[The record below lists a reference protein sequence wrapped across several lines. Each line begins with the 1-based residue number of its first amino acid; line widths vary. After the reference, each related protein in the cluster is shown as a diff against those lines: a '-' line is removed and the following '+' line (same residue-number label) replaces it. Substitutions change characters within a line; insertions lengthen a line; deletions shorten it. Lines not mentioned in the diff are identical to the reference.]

1 MKKVVRKKS
10 IKRKALLFLLIG
22 IIAIT
27 AIFVFTGKVRI
38 YNAVIKEKHPEPP
51 KVTKYKTN
59 LIMVGDALI
68 HSAVYADAKMG
79 NGYDFKP
86 MLKHIKPIIKKYDL
100 AYYNQ
105 ETILG
110 GTEIG
115 LSTYPCF
122 NSPYE
127 VGDAFLDAGF
137 NIVSLANNH
146 TLDRGKQAII
156 NSRKYWNSKDVLVSG
171 SATSQKERD
180 NIPIK
185 EVNNIKYTMLAYT
198 TTTNGIRNPNDYY
211 VNIYNKEQVKKD
223 IKKVRDKVD
232 VLLVSMHWGVEYNY
246 GITEEQRE
254 IAKYLSSLGVDIV
267 IGSHPHVIE
276 PIDYIDNTL
285 VIYSLGNFIS
295 AQRGAEKLT
304 GLMVSVDIEKNIS
317 GEKSLIT
324 ISDPKAELIYT
335 YSTYNPR
342 TNYRVYPYT
351 KLTEK
356 LFPNYKEYYN
366 KFMGIVIS
374 KTKRVI
380 PVKLSEG

>member
-211 VNIYNKEQVKKD
+211 VNIYNKEQVKK
-223 IKKVRDKVD
+223 I
-232 VLLVSMHWGVEYNY
+232 
-246 GITEEQRE
+246 
-254 IAKYLSSLGVDIV
+254 
-267 IGSHPHVIE
+267 
-276 PIDYIDNTL
+276 
-285 VIYSLGNFIS
+285 
-295 AQRGAEKLT
+295 
-304 GLMVSVDIEKNIS
+304 
-317 GEKSLIT
+317 
-324 ISDPKAELIYT
+324 
-335 YSTYNPR
+335 
-342 TNYRVYPYT
+342 
-351 KLTEK
+351 
-356 LFPNYKEYYN
+356 
-366 KFMGIVIS
+366 
-374 KTKRVI
+374 
-380 PVKLSEG
+380 

>member
-1 MKKVVRKKS
+1 
-10 IKRKALLFLLIG
+10 
-22 IIAIT
+22 
-27 AIFVFTGKVRI
+27 
-38 YNAVIKEKHPEPP
+38 
-51 KVTKYKTN
+51 
-59 LIMVGDALI
+59 
-68 HSAVYADAKMG
+68 
-79 NGYDFKP
+79 
-86 MLKHIKPIIKKYDL
+86 
-100 AYYNQ
+100 
-105 ETILG
+105 
-110 GTEIG
+110 
-115 LSTYPCF
+115 
-122 NSPYE
+122 
-127 VGDAFLDAGF
+127 
-137 NIVSLANNH
+137 
-146 TLDRGKQAII
+146 
-156 NSRKYWNSKDVLVSG
+156 
-171 SATSQKERD
+171 
-180 NIPIK
+180 
-185 EVNNIKYTMLAYT
+185 
-198 TTTNGIRNPNDYY
+198 
-211 VNIYNKEQVKKD
+211 
-223 IKKVRDKVD
+223 
-232 VLLVSMHWGVEYNY
+232 MHWGVEYNY

-276 PIDYIDNTL
+276 PIDYIDKTL

>member
-1 MKKVVRKKS
+1 MKRRRKVNKKKVILFIFIIIILVIGS
-10 IKRKALLFLLIG
+10 IFIVSKLFDKEVVPSDN
-22 IIAIT
+22 IID
-27 AIFVFTGKVRI
+27 KD
-38 YNAVIKEKHPEPP
+38 NDKE
-51 KVTKYKTN
+51 YSIN
-59 LIMVGDALI
+59 MLMVGDLLVHDRLYNAMKT
-68 HSAVYADAKMG
+68 SD
-79 NGYDFKP
+79 GYDFKP
-86 MLKHIKPIIKKYDL
+86 ALTYIKDIVKDYDV

-110 GTEIG
+110 GSEIG
-115 LSTYPCF
+115 LSSYPAF

-198 TTTNGIRNPNDYY
+198 TTTNGIRNPNGYY
-211 VNIYNKEQVKKD
+211 VNVYNTAQVKKD

-246 GITEEQRE
+246 GITEEQRK

-317 GEKSLIT
+317 GEKPLIT